1 MTYRFEVEDTQQI
14 FSNNYQNYQ
23 QIFPKN
29 KGYYELNVEKIN
41 ENISLY
47 KNNIVSNDDICVAF
61 NEILADSFF
70 LSVVIKGKACSKID
84 KKILLNINSNTTFAS
99 FFSKFT
105 EEAIFEKNTQFQSL
119 SFKISKDYIR
129 KTLEK
134 DFEFENFEIFKNKN
148 SSQRVNLLANQI
160 YNCPYKGNLRELYIQ
175 SKASE
180 LVFLELTSL
189 NETKKTYNIKFSE
202 YDKNALK
209 KAKEIL
215 ESSLAC
221 PSINELSRMV
231 RLNDFKLKY
240 GLKKFYNQ
248 TAYQISLS
256 YRLNLAKTL
265 IEQDELNINQ
275 IALKIGYKHSSNFTT
290 AFFKYFKVLP
300 KDIRKAQSIYY

>member
-1 MTYRFEVEDTQQI
+1 M
-14 FSNNYQNYQ
+14 
-23 QIFPKN
+23 
-29 KGYYELNVEKIN
+29 
-41 ENISLY
+41 
-47 KNNIVSNDDICVAF
+47 
-61 NEILADSFF
+61 
-70 LSVVIKGKACSKID
+70 IKGKAYSKIN
-84 KKILLNINSNTTFAS
+84 KKILLNINSNITLAS
-99 FFSKFT
+99 FFPKFT
-105 EEAIFEKNTQFQSL
+105 EETTFEKNIQFQSL
-119 SFKISKDYIR
+119 GFMISKDYIR

-160 YNCPYKGNLRELYIQ
+160 YNCPYTGNLRELYIQ

-189 NETKKTYNIKFSE
+189 NEAKKTYNVKFSE

-215 ESSLAC
+215 ENENI
-221 PSINELSRMV
+221 PPNINELSRMV

-240 GLKKFYNQ
+240 GIKKFYNQ

-256 YRLNLAKTL
+256 YRLNLAKAL

-275 IALKIGYKHSSNFTT
+275 IAHKIGYKHPANFTT
-290 AFFKYFKVLP
+290 EFYKFFGILS
-300 KDIRKAQSIYY
+300 KDIKKENIFN